1 MARFSRKQRD
11 ADRERMFETRSH
23 AWAAVG
29 LEVEVNQK
37 ALRRA
42 RWRLVVLIPLLVAA
56 FVGESLAREHVSE
69 LWRKLV
75 PVTVT
80 VKVDGKVHTKVES
93 LAQHHHWIDAHDQT
107 IITVIAVVAVL
118 ALGWLIS
125 REVAHLTPVL
135 FRRMDP
141 AMAGTVAFLI
151 RLVAILLTVFGGL
164 AAAGASLQTLALG
177 GAFTAVIF
185 GLAAQQTLGN
195 LFAGIVLIT
204 ARPFRVGE
212 RVRLQ
217 AGAVGGT
224 IEGIVSSLGLL
235 YTTFARGQ
243 DRIKVPNNVVLSAV
257 VVPLREPE
265 AINVR
270 VHLSTGVSLAQAQEI
285 LAANVS
291 TPTSRQPSLLLEEV
305 DGESV
310 IVRVQATPEHH
321 ADGAKLAD
329 EIIAALTEVTGQ
341 HPVRVED

>member
-1 MARFSRKQRD
+1 MPSLFKKRREETRD
-11 ADRERMFETRSH
+11 RMFETRSH

-29 LEVEVNQK
+29 LEVEVNHK
-37 ALRRA
+37 AVRKA
-42 RWRLVVLIPLLVAA
+42 WGRLAITVPLLIAAIVGEALADHHIDKLAALDKLKPLPHHPHLQLHWIVGKDTVTLVAVVVVL
-56 FVGESLAREHVSE
+56 G
-69 LWRKLV
+69 
-75 PVTVT
+75 
-80 VKVDGKVHTKVES
+80 
-93 LAQHHHWIDAHDQT
+93 
-107 IITVIAVVAVL
+107 
-118 ALGWLIS
+118 LGWLIS
-125 REVAHLTPVL
+125 RELSHLAPVL

-141 AMAGTVAFLI
+141 AMAGTAQFLI
-151 RLVAILLTVFGGL
+151 RLVAMVLTVIGGL
-164 AAAGASLQTLALG
+164 AVAGISLQTLAVG

-195 LFAGIVLIT
+195 LFAGIVLLT

-224 IEGIVSSLGLL
+224 IEGVVSSLGLL

-243 DRIKVPNNVVLSAV
+243 DRIQVPNNVVLEAV

-270 VHLSTGVSLAQAQEI
+270 VHLSTGVRLAQAQEI
-285 LAANVS
+285 LAANVT
-291 TPTSRQPSLLLEEV
+291 TPTSRPPSLLLEEV

-321 ADGAKLAD
+321 ADGARLAD

-341 HPVRVED
+341 HAVPARD

>member
-1 MARFSRKQRD
+1 MARFTKKQRD
-11 ADRERMFETRSH
+11 TDRERMFETRSH
-23 AWAAVG
+23 AWAEVG
-29 LEVEVNQK
+29 LAVEVNHK
-37 ALRRA
+37 AMRRA
-42 RWRLVVLIPLLVAA
+42 GWRLALLIPLLIAT
-56 FVGESLAREHVSE
+56 FVGESVAHHHVHH
-69 LWRKLV
+69 LWWKVIGAKL
-75 PVTVT
+75 
-80 VKVDGKVHTKVES
+80 VDGKPAPIY
-93 LAQHHHWIDAHDQT
+93 LHHHWLVGQPV
-107 IITVIAVVAVL
+107 ITWVTVVVVL
-118 ALGWLIS
+118 ALGWLIA
-125 REVAHLTPVL
+125 REVAHLTPVI

-151 RLVAILLTVFGGL
+151 RLAAILLTVFGGL
-164 AAAGASLQTLALG
+164 AAAGASLKTLVLG

-243 DRIKVPNNVVLSAV
+243 DRIQVPNNVVLSAV

-265 AINVR
+265 AIDVR
-270 VHLSTGVSLAQAQEI
+270 VHLGTGVSLAQAQEV
-285 LAANVS
+285 LSANVT
-291 TPTSRQPSLLLEEV
+291 TPTSRPPSLLLEEV

-310 IVRVQATPEHH
+310 IVRVHATPEHH
-321 ADGAKLAD
+321 SDGARLAD

-341 HPVRVED
+341 HPVQVRD

>member
-23 AWAAVG
+23 AWAEVG
-29 LEVEVNQK
+29 LEVKVNQK
-37 ALRRA
+37 AMRRA
-42 RWRLVVLIPLLVAA
+42 RWRLTLLLPLLIATP
-56 FVGESLAREHVSE
+56 VGERLA
-69 LWRKLV
+69 
-75 PVTVT
+75 
-80 VKVDGKVHTKVES
+80 
-93 LAQHHHWIDAHDQT
+93 HHHIHELYWGIPHEHRHWIVGRET
-107 IITVIAVVAVL
+107 VTVIAVVAFL
-118 ALGWLIS
+118 GLGWLVA

-141 AMAGTVAFLI
+141 AMAGTVAFLL
-151 RLVAILLTVFGGL
+151 RLVTIVLTVLGGL
-164 AAAGASLQTLALG
+164 AVAGASLQTLALG

-224 IEGIVSSLGLL
+224 IEGVVSSLGLL

-243 DRIKVPNNVVLSAV
+243 DRIQVPNNVVLSAV

-270 VHLSTGVSLAQAQEI
+270 VHLNTGVRLAQAQEI
-285 LAANVS
+285 LASNVT
-291 TPTSRQPSLLLEEV
+291 TPTSRAPSLLLEEV

-321 ADGAKLAD
+321 ADGARLAD
-329 EIIAALTEVTGQ
+329 EIIAALTEVTGPHAVQ
-341 HPVRVED
+341 VEH

>member
-1 MARFSRKQRD
+1 MSRFSRKQRD

-23 AWAAVG
+23 AWEAVG
-29 LEVEVNQK
+29 LQVEVNQK

-42 RWRLVVLIPLLVAA
+42 RWRLVVLIPLLVAT
-56 FVGESLAREHVSE
+56 FVGESLAHRHVHVLYVYE
-69 LWRKLV
+69 R
-75 PVTVT
+75 
-80 VKVDGKVHTKVES
+80 
-93 LAQHHHWIDAHDQT
+93 QHHHWIVGQPT
-107 IITVIAVVAVL
+107 ITAVAVVVVL
-118 ALGWLIS
+118 ALGLLIS

-164 AAAGASLQTLALG
+164 AAAGASLATLALG

-341 HPVRVED
+341 HALRVKDEVG

>member
-23 AWAAVG
+23 AWEAVG
-29 LEVEVNQK
+29 LHVEVNQK

-42 RWRLVVLIPLLVAA
+42 RWRLVFLIPLLVAA
-56 FVGESLAREHVSE
+56 FVGETLAHDHVRE
-69 LWRKLV
+69 LWRKLIPLTV
-75 PVTVT
+75 NGKAVT
-80 VKVDGKVHTKVES
+80 VKGKAVFVP
-93 LAQHHHWIDAHDQT
+93 QHHHWIGVHDQT
-107 IITVIAVVAVL
+107 VITVLAVIAVL
-118 ALGWLIS
+118 ALGLLIS

-164 AAAGASLQTLALG
+164 AAAGASLATLALG

>member
-1 MARFSRKQRD
+1 MARFSRKRRE

-23 AWAAVG
+23 AWAEVG

-37 ALRRA
+37 AMRRA
-42 RWRLVVLIPLLVAA
+42 WWRLTLLIPLLIAVCI
-56 FVGESLAREHVSE
+56 GESVAHHHVHE
-69 LWRKLV
+69 LWVKV
-75 PVTVT
+75 IGTT
-80 VKVDGKVHTKVES
+80 KVDGKTV
-93 LAQHHHWIDAHDQT
+93 LIRQHHDWIVKQPV
-107 IITVIAVVAVL
+107 ITWVAVVLVL
-118 ALGWLIS
+118 GLGWLIA

-151 RLVAILLTVFGGL
+151 RLIAIILTVLGGL
-164 AAAGASLQTLALG
+164 AVAGASLQTLALG

-243 DRIKVPNNVVLSAV
+243 DRIQVPNNVVLSAV

-270 VHLSTGVSLAQAQEI
+270 VHLSTGVSLSQAQDV
-285 LAANVS
+285 LAANVT

-305 DGESV
+305 DGDSV

-329 EIIAALTEVTGQ
+329 EIIAALTEVTGPHAVQ
-341 HPVRVED
+341 ARD

>member
-1 MARFSRKQRD
+1 MARFSKKRHD

-23 AWAAVG
+23 AWAEVG
-29 LEVEVNQK
+29 LEVEVNHK

-42 RWRLVVLIPLLVAA
+42 RWRLALLIPMLVAA
-56 FVGESLAREHVSE
+56 LVGETLAHNHIHE
-69 LWRKLV
+69 LWWKQIGTTPKGVRIFL
-75 PVTVT
+75 
-80 VKVDGKVHTKVES
+80 
-93 LAQHHHWIDAHDQT
+93 HHHWIVDQP
-107 IITVIAVVAVL
+107 TVSRIAVVMVL
-118 ALGWLIS
+118 ALGFLIS
-125 REVAHLTPVL
+125 REVAHLAPVL

-141 AMAGTVAFLI
+141 AMAGTVAFVI
-151 RLVAILLTVFGGL
+151 RLVAILLTIFGGL
-164 AAAGASLQTLALG
+164 AAAGASLATLALG

-224 IEGIVSSLGLL
+224 IEGVVSSLGLL

-270 VHLSTGVSLAQAQEI
+270 VHLSTGVRLAQAQEI
-285 LAANVS
+285 LAANVT

-329 EIIAALTEVTGQ
+329 EIIAALTEVTGA
-341 HPVRVED
+341 HAV

>member
-1 MARFSRKQRD
+1 MARFSRKQRE

-23 AWAAVG
+23 AWEAVG
-29 LEVEVNQK
+29 LHVEVNQK

-42 RWRLVVLIPLLVAA
+42 RWRLVVLIPLMVAT
-56 FVGESLAREHVSE
+56 FVGESLA
-69 LWRKLV
+69 
-75 PVTVT
+75 
-80 VKVDGKVHTKVES
+80 
-93 LAQHHHWIDAHDQT
+93 HHHVHVLYVYRGHRHWIVGQPT
-107 IITVIAVVAVL
+107 ITAVAVIL
-118 ALGWLIS
+118 VLGLGLLIS

-141 AMAGTVAFLI
+141 ALA
-151 RLVAILLTVFGGL
+151 VAILLTVFGGL
-164 AAAGASLQTLALG
+164 AAAGASLATLALG

-285 LAANVS
+285 LAANVT

-341 HPVRVED
+341 HPVEVED

>member
-1 MARFSRKQRD
+1 MARFSRKQHD
-11 ADRERMFETRSH
+11 TDRERMFETRSH

-29 LEVEVNQK
+29 LEVQVNQK
-37 ALRRA
+37 AMRRA
-42 RWRLVVLIPLLVAA
+42 RWRLAVLVPLLIATPVGEGLAHHHINVLWVSNNYQHHNWIVKPSTVTGVAVVL
-56 FVGESLAREHVSE
+56 
-69 LWRKLV
+69 
-75 PVTVT
+75 
-80 VKVDGKVHTKVES
+80 
-93 LAQHHHWIDAHDQT
+93 
-107 IITVIAVVAVL
+107 VL
-118 ALGWLIS
+118 ALGWLIA

-151 RLVAILLTVFGGL
+151 RLVAIVLTFLGGL
-164 AAAGASLQTLALG
+164 AVAGASLATLALG

-195 LFAGIVLIT
+195 LFAGIVLTT

-224 IEGIVSSLGLL
+224 IEGVVSSVGLL

-243 DRIKVPNNVVLSAV
+243 DRIQVPNNVVLSAV
-257 VVPLREPE
+257 AVPLREPE

-270 VHLSTGVSLAQAQEI
+270 VHLNTGVRLAQAQEI
-285 LAANVS
+285 LAANVT
-291 TPTSRQPSLLLEEV
+291 TPTSRSPSLLLEEV

-321 ADGAKLAD
+321 ADGARLAD

-341 HPVRVED
+341 HAVQARD

>member
-1 MARFSRKQRD
+1 MARFSRKQRE

-23 AWAAVG
+23 AWEAVG
-29 LEVEVNQK
+29 LHVEVNQK

-42 RWRLVVLIPLLVAA
+42 RWRLVVLIPLMVAT
-56 FVGESLAREHVSE
+56 FVGESLA
-69 LWRKLV
+69 
-75 PVTVT
+75 
-80 VKVDGKVHTKVES
+80 
-93 LAQHHHWIDAHDQT
+93 HHHVHVLYVYRGHRHWIVGQPT
-107 IITVIAVVAVL
+107 ITAVAVIL
-118 ALGWLIS
+118 VLGLGLLIS

-141 AMAGTVAFLI
+141 ALAGTVAFLI

-164 AAAGASLQTLALG
+164 AAAGASMATLALG

-285 LAANVS
+285 LAANVT

-341 HPVRVED
+341 HPVEVED

>member
-23 AWAAVG
+23 AWAEVG
-29 LEVEVNQK
+29 LEVKVNQQ
-37 ALRRA
+37 AVRRA
-42 RWRLVVLIPLLVAA
+42 RWRLAVLIPLLIAA
-56 FVGESLAREHVSE
+56 FVGESIAHSHVHA
-69 LWRKLV
+69 LWWKATGKI
-75 PVTVT
+75 VTTKGVT
-80 VKVDGKVHTKVES
+80 ENTY
-93 LAQHHHWIDAHDQT
+93 LHHHWIVAQSV
-107 IITVIAVVAVL
+107 ITAVAVVVVL
-118 ALGWLIS
+118 GLGWLIS
-125 REVAHLTPVL
+125 REVSHLTPVL

-164 AAAGASLQTLALG
+164 AAAGASLATLALG

-195 LFAGIVLIT
+195 VFAGIVLIT

-270 VHLSTGVSLAQAQEI
+270 VHLSTGVSLSQAQDV
-285 LAANVS
+285 LAANVT

-305 DGESV
+305 DGDSV

-341 HPVRVED
+341 HVVEARD

>member
-1 MARFSRKQRD
+1 MARLFKKHDD
-11 ADRERMFETRSH
+11 ARERMFETRSH

-29 LEVEVNQK
+29 LEVQVNHK
-37 ALRRA
+37 AVRQAWRRLA
-42 RWRLVVLIPLLVAA
+42 VTIPLLIAA
-56 FVGESLAREHVSE
+56 IVGEGLADHHIDRLSS
-69 LWRKLV
+69 
-75 PVTVT
+75 
-80 VKVDGKVHTKVES
+80 KVDKLTS
-93 LAQHHHWIDAHDQT
+93 TPHHPHYEHWIVGKDVVT
-107 IITVIAVVAVL
+107 VVAVVVVL
-118 ALGWLIS
+118 GLGWLIS
-125 REVAHLTPVL
+125 RELSHLAPVL

-141 AMAGTVAFLI
+141 ALAGTVAFLI
-151 RLVAILLTVFGGL
+151 RLVAMVLTVIGGL
-164 AAAGASLQTLALG
+164 AVAGISLQALAVG

-195 LFAGIVLIT
+195 LFAGIVLLT

-224 IEGIVSSLGLL
+224 IEGVVSSLGLL

-243 DRIKVPNNVVLSAV
+243 DRIQVPNNVVLSAV

-270 VHLSTGVSLAQAQEI
+270 VHLSTGVRLAQAQEI
-285 LAANVS
+285 LAANVT
-291 TPTSRQPSLLLEEV
+291 TPTNRPPRLLLEEV

-321 ADGAKLAD
+321 ADGARLAD
-329 EIIAALTEVTGQ
+329 EIIAALTAVTGQ
-341 HPVRVED
+341 HAAQAPLDR

>member
-1 MARFSRKQRD
+1 MPRLFRKRD
-11 ADRERMFETRSH
+11 ERTRERMFETRSH
-23 AWAAVG
+23 AWAEVG
-29 LEVEVNQK
+29 LEVEVNRK
-37 ALRRA
+37 AMRRA
-42 RWRLVVLIPLLVAA
+42 SWRLVLLVPLLIATP
-56 FVGESLAREHVSE
+56 VGEKIAHHHIHE
-69 LWRKLV
+69 LWWKQIG
-75 PVTVT
+75 T
-80 VKVDGKVHTKVES
+80 KADGKAI
-93 LAQHHHWIDAHDQT
+93 LLHHHWIASRG
-107 IITVIAVVAVL
+107 TVTTVAVVLILV
-118 ALGWLIS
+118 LGWLTA

-151 RLVAILLTVFGGL
+151 RLVAIVLTFLGGL
-164 AAAGASLQTLALG
+164 AVAGASLKTLVLG
-177 GAFTAVIF
+177 GAFTAVVL

-195 LFAGIVLIT
+195 LFAGIVLTT

-224 IEGIVSSLGLL
+224 IEGVVSSLGLL

-243 DRIKVPNNVVLSAV
+243 DRIQVPNNVVLSAV

-265 AINVR
+265 AVNVR
-270 VHLSTGVSLAQAQEI
+270 VHLSTGVRLAQAQEI
-285 LAANVS
+285 LAANVT
-291 TPTSRQPSLLLEEV
+291 TPTSRPPSLLLEEV

-341 HPVRVED
+341 HPVEAQ

>member
-1 MARFSRKQRD
+1 MTRFSRKQRD

-23 AWAAVG
+23 AWEAVG
-29 LEVEVNQK
+29 LHVEVNQK

-42 RWRLVVLIPLLVAA
+42 RWRLVALIPLLVAA
-56 FVGESLAREHVSE
+56 FVGETLAHDHVHDLWWKVVGHVRVQTSKGSE
-69 LWRKLV
+69 FENV
-75 PVTVT
+75 Y
-80 VKVDGKVHTKVES
+80 
-93 LAQHHHWIDAHDQT
+93 QHHHWVGVHDQT
-107 IITVIAVVAVL
+107 VITVVAVIAVL
-118 ALGWLIS
+118 ALGLLVS
-125 REVAHLTPVL
+125 REIAHLTPVL

-151 RLVAILLTVFGGL
+151 RLAAILLTVFGGL
-164 AAAGASLQTLALG
+164 AAAGASLATLALG

>member
-1 MARFSRKQRD
+1 MPSLFKKRHVEARD
-11 ADRERMFETRSH
+11 RMFETRSH

-29 LEVEVNQK
+29 LEVEVNHK
-37 ALRRA
+37 AVRKA
-42 RWRLVVLIPLLVAA
+42 WGRLAITVPLLIAAIVGEALADHHIDKLAAFDRLPSTRHSHDYLHWIVGRDTVTLVAVVVVL
-56 FVGESLAREHVSE
+56 G
-69 LWRKLV
+69 
-75 PVTVT
+75 
-80 VKVDGKVHTKVES
+80 
-93 LAQHHHWIDAHDQT
+93 
-107 IITVIAVVAVL
+107 
-118 ALGWLIS
+118 LGWLIS
-125 REVAHLTPVL
+125 RELSHLAPVL

-141 AMAGTVAFLI
+141 AMAGTAQFLI
-151 RLVAILLTVFGGL
+151 RLVAMVLTVIGGL
-164 AAAGASLQTLALG
+164 AVAGISLQTLAVG

-195 LFAGIVLIT
+195 LFAGIVLLT

-224 IEGIVSSLGLL
+224 IEGVVSSLGLL

-243 DRIKVPNNVVLSAV
+243 DRIQVPNNVVLEAV

-270 VHLSTGVSLAQAQEI
+270 VHLSTGVRLAQAQEI
-285 LAANVS
+285 LAANVT
-291 TPTSRQPSLLLEEV
+291 TPTSRAPSLLLEEV

-321 ADGAKLAD
+321 ADAARLAD

-341 HPVRVED
+341 HAVPARD

>member
-1 MARFSRKQRD
+1 MSRFSRKQRD

-23 AWAAVG
+23 AWEAVG
-29 LEVEVNQK
+29 LQVEVNQK

-42 RWRLVVLIPLLVAA
+42 RWRLVVLIPLVVAT
-56 FVGESLAREHVSE
+56 FVGESLAHTHVHHLWSKVTGRVATSKGSE
-69 LWRKLV
+69 LTHLR
-75 PVTVT
+75 
-80 VKVDGKVHTKVES
+80 
-93 LAQHHHWIDAHDQT
+93 HHWIVGQPV
-107 IITVIAVVAVL
+107 ITVVAVVVVV
-118 ALGWLIS
+118 ALGLLIS

-164 AAAGASLQTLALG
+164 AAAGASLATLALG

-341 HPVRVED
+341 HALRVKDEVG

>member
-1 MARFSRKQRD
+1 MASLFKKRQEE
-11 ADRERMFETRSH
+11 ARERMFETRSH

-29 LEVEVNQK
+29 LEVKVDQK
-37 ALRRA
+37 AMRRA
-42 RWRLVVLIPLLVAA
+42 RWRLVFLIPLLVAA
-56 FVGESLAREHVSE
+56 FVGESLA
-69 LWRKLV
+69 
-75 PVTVT
+75 
-80 VKVDGKVHTKVES
+80 
-93 LAQHHHWIDAHDQT
+93 HHHVHVLWVYHHHRHWIVGQST
-107 IITVIAVVAVL
+107 ITAVAVVLVL

-125 REVAHLTPVL
+125 REVAHLAPVL

-141 AMAGTVAFLI
+141 ATAGTVAFVI
-151 RLVAILLTVFGGL
+151 RLVMILLTVFAGL

-224 IEGIVSSLGLL
+224 IEGVVSSLGLL

-243 DRIKVPNNVVLSAV
+243 DRIQVPNNVVLSAV

-265 AINVR
+265 AVDVR
-270 VHLSTGVSLAQAQEI
+270 VHLATGVRLAQAQEV
-285 LAANVS
+285 LAANVM
-291 TPTSRQPSLLLEEV
+291 TPTSRQPHLLLEEV
-305 DGESV
+305 DGENV
-310 IVRVQATPEHH
+310 TVRVQATPENH
-321 ADGAKLAD
+321 ADGAKLSD
-329 EIIAALTEVTGQ
+329 EIIAALGTVTGQ
-341 HPVRVED
+341 HAVEARE